1 VQISENVQDMTTFL
15 HILGQG
21 KPLSAGYKA
30 ISVRILMKMQKKAT
44 SHLKVLLP
52 VSLFAKSETEDEG

>member
-30 ISVRILMKMQKKAT
+30 ISVRILMKMQKSYIT
-44 SHLKVLLP
+44 LKGT
-52 VSLFAKSETEDEG
+52 FASFALREERNRR